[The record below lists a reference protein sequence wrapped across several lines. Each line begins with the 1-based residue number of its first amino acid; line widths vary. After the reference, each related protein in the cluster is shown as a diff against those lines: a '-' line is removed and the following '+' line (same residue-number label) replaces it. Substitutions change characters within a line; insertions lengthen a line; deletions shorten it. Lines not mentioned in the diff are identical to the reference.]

1 MSDGTVSIRTRKFM
15 YNALLGRK
23 QFVIDVSHTK
33 RGTIPKSEIRT
44 KIAEMYKVSD
54 ENSVAVFGFKNH
66 FGGGKI
72 TGFGLVYDSVCFAGP
87 KLCCVLIPHTHTQ
100 QVAQAKKIEP
110 RHRLLRAGL
119 VEKKVRVFA
128 LFIFCFLSLFFFGH
142 LCANE
147 PHITPHPTH
156 RTRTV
161 SS

>member
-1 MSDGTVSIRTRKFM
+1 M

-72 TGFGLVYDSVCFAGP
+72 TGFGLVYDSVCSRD
-87 KLCCVLIPHTHTQ
+87 KL
-100 QVAQAKKIEP
+100 E
-110 RHRLLRAGL
+110 
-119 VEKKVRVFA
+119 
-128 LFIFCFLSLFFFGH
+128 
-142 LCANE
+142 
-147 PHITPHPTH
+147 
-156 RTRTV
+156 
-161 SS
+161 

>member
-1 MSDGTVSIRTRKFM
+1 M

-72 TGFGLVYDSVCFAGP
+72 TGFGLVYDSVCSRGSLLTLTP
-87 KLCCVLIPHTHTQ
+87 CCMRHTLPHTHNRSRRRRRLSRATGCSAPVWWRRRYAQ
-100 QVAQAKKIEP
+100 QTPQQQ
-110 RHRLLRAGL
+110 
-119 VEKKVRVFA
+119 
-128 LFIFCFLSLFFFGH
+128 SL
-142 LCANE
+142 
-147 PHITPHPTH
+147 TPHHHTGHEP
-156 RTRTV
+156 
-161 SS
+161 